1 MVDIVFSTLFGE
13 VCQKFNISV
22 PVLGSNSSGNGT
34 NVTVGVA
41 PHQST
46 EGFTGLA
53 AKTYSGGYLLWSLS
67 GILCT
72 TVLAVLL

>member
-13 VCQKFNISV
+13 ICQKFNISV
-22 PVLGSNSSGNGT
+22 PVLGSNSSGKGT

-41 PHQST
+41 PRPST

-53 AKTYSGGYLLWSLS
+53 AKTYSGRYLLWSLS